1 MLNKIKDTG
10 IILIILIIIS
20 FLKVANIVGLVTVTV
35 TSSTYQTE
43 WFSGQEIMEDK
54 SKQLYLGNIIELGPW
69 SVGYT

>member
-10 IILIILIIIS
+10 IILIILIIIG

-43 WFSGQEIMEDK
+43 RFSGQEIMEDK
-54 SKQLYLGNIIELGPW
+54 SEQLYIWGIL
-69 SVGYT
+69 

>member
-54 SKQLYLGNIIELGPW
+54 SEQLYMGDIIELGPW
-69 SVGYT
+69 SVGYI